1 MRTSPP
7 RVFIFYYSYH
17 EKSFQLGVYKKWEF
31 PNKFPNR
38 KLKSSGKTVRQHDE
52 LIEYIME
59 KAREVNLLK
68 HTSNS
73 NKTMVYVVKEQTI
86 DTIPGPCNVAIYGKY
101 YVKEKV

>member
-1 MRTSPP
+1 MVPKGDPASCQWTP
-7 RVFIFYYSYH
+7 
-17 EKSFQLGVYKKWEF
+17 LGLSDSRLALF

-86 DTIPGPCNVAIYGKY
+86 DTIPGPCNVAIYGNY